1 MASSIVSQ
9 LRSEKYIGDVE
20 YQFSKLDAYFDTK
33 DKAAKN
39 YTEVDYA
46 PTTISEVVYKTLEN
60 IKSLFSISKYADC
73 AADFVY
79 FEAIFRR
86 NTVCISR
93 KINEEIRKI
102 CKQDAC

>member
-1 MASSIVSQ
+1 MALVN
-9 LRSEKYIGDVE
+9 
-20 YQFSKLDAYFDTK
+20 FHKLFK
-33 DKAAKN
+33 
-39 YTEVDYA
+39 
-46 PTTISEVVYKTLEN
+46 ISFVFYSVCLTGGISLL

>member
-1 MASSIVSQ
+1 MSFYPKNECFIVKQ
-9 LRSEKYIGDVE
+9 M
-20 YQFSKLDAYFDTK
+20 KL
-33 DKAAKN
+33 
-39 YTEVDYA
+39 
-46 PTTISEVVYKTLEN
+46 S
-60 IKSLFSISKYADC
+60 KSLFSISKYADC